1 MSVFKKTAKQIEA
14 TIILGSQIAKE
25 ILLYGGSRSGKTF
38 LIIRSIIIRACKT
51 KSRHITFRNKF
62 NHAKTSIWLDTLP
75 KVMAICFPNLSH
87 KMIKSDYYML
97 LPNGSEYWI
106 AGLDDEVRVEKV
118 LGKEYST
125 IHFNEISQIDYK
137 SVSVAKTRLA
147 EKNSLS
153 KKVYYDCNPPSKA
166 HWCYWLFIKKL
177 DPENNIPLSQPEKLD
192 SFLMN
197 PADNL
202 ENIDPDYLD
211 MLNELPEKDKN
222 RFLYG
227 LFNDCNDG
235 VVYYSFIREKH
246 VKENLQRIQGTLFI
260 GMDFN
265 VNPMTAIIC
274 QVIENN
280 IIILDELFLEGNS
293 DTFKM
298 CDALKRKGYIGTVIP
313 DSTGRN
319 RKTSGKTDFQILE
332 DNGFTIEWT
341 RNPYVVDRVNN
352 INRLF
357 TADKIIVDS
366 KCKKLINDLEKV
378 SWKNGD
384 LDEGKEKMLTHIS
397 DCLGYAAWK
406 LYPYEKRINRM
417 TIGKQV

>member
-1 MSVFKKTAKQIEA
+1 MSVFKKTAKQVQA
-14 TIILGSQIAKE
+14 SFLLASQIAKE

-38 LIIRSIIIRACKT
+38 LIVRAIIIRACKT
-51 KSRHITFRNKF
+51 KSRHISFRNKF
-62 NHAKTSIWLDTLP
+62 NHAKTSLWLDTIP
-75 KVMAICFPNLSH
+75 KVLTLCFPDL
-87 KMIKSDYYML
+87 KCQMVKSDHYIL
-97 LPNGSEYWI
+97 FPNGSEYWI
-106 AGLDDEVRVEKV
+106 AGLDDDTRVEKV

-125 IHFNEISQIDYK
+125 IHFNEISQIDYN
-137 SVSVAKTRLA
+137 SISMAKTRLA
-147 EKNSLS
+147 EKNDLV
-153 KKVYYDCNPPSKA
+153 KRVYYDCNPPSKS
-166 HWCYWLFIKKL
+166 HWSYWTFIKKL
-177 DPENNIPLSQPEKLD
+177 DPINNIPLNNPEKYE

-197 PADNL
+197 PIDNL
-202 ENIDPDYLD
+202 DNIDQDYLD
-211 MLNELPEKDKN
+211 MLKELPEKDKN

-227 LFNDCNDG
+227 VFNDANDG
-235 VVYYSFIREKH
+235 VVYYSFVREMH
-246 VKENLQRIQGTLFI
+246 VRDCLERIGGTIFI

-274 QVIENN
+274 QVIEDK
-280 IIILDELFLEGNS
+280 IIVFDEIFLEGNS

-298 CDALKRKGYIGTVIP
+298 CDALKRKGYVGTVIP

-332 DNGFTIEWT
+332 DNGFRIEWT

-357 TADKIIVDS
+357 TADNIIIDS
-366 KCKKLINDLEKV
+366 RCRKLINDLERV

-384 LDEGKEKMLTHIS
+384 LDEGKEKLLTHIS

-406 LYPYEKRINRM
+406 LYPYEKRINQISIR
-417 TIGKQV
+417 KQG